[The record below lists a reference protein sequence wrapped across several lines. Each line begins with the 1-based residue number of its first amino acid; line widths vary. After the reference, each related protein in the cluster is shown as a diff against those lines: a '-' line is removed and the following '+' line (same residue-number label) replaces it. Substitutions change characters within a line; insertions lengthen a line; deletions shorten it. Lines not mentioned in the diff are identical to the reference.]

1 MEKAFIDTSFWIAFI
16 NKGDQF
22 HKEAEDYFTV
32 ALETYRIQ
40 TSVFIVYE
48 TATFINCSLKNHQL
62 ALDFLDSIEE
72 AQTLEQLYILK
83 VTDGIQ
89 EEALSL
95 FRKIEYKDLSF
106 VDCTSFTLMKK
117 EGIARALTFD
127 AHFEQMSFL
136 KEP

>member
-1 MEKAFIDTSFWIAFI
+1 M
-16 NKGDQF
+16 
-22 HKEAEDYFTV
+22 
-32 ALETYRIQ
+32 
-40 TSVFIVYE
+40 
-48 TATFINCSLKNHQL
+48 

>member
-1 MEKAFIDTSFWIAFI
+1 MEKAFIDISYWIAF
-16 NKGDQF
+16 
-22 HKEAEDYFTV
+22 
-32 ALETYRIQ
+32 
-40 TSVFIVYE
+40 
-48 TATFINCSLKNHQL
+48 
-62 ALDFLDSIEE
+62 
-72 AQTLEQLYILK
+72 
-83 VTDGIQ
+83 
-89 EEALSL
+89 LSL

>member
-1 MEKAFIDTSFWIAFI
+1 MEKAFIDTSFWIAFL

-40 TSVFIVYE
+40 TSNFIIYE
-48 TATFINCSLKNHQL
+48 TITFINCSLKNHQL
-62 ALDFLDSIEE
+62 ALDFLDRIEE
-72 AQTLEQLYILK
+72 AQTLGQLYILK
-83 VTDGIQ
+83 VADGIQ

-95 FRKIEYKDLSF
+95 FRKIEHKDLSF
-106 VDCTSFTLMKK
+106 VDCTSFNLMKK

-127 AHFEQMSFL
+127 AHFEQMGFL